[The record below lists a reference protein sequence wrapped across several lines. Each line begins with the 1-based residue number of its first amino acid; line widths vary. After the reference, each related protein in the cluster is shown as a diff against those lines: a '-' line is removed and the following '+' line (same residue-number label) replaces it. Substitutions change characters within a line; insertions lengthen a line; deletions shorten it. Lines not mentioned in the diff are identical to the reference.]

1 MPKPKHGYDKPLTEK
16 GKLSDRGKAKL
27 RGQIQKAE
35 MIMNVEKMEHR
46 GTSKTFYQAQ
56 DTRNRAQDLL
66 DKDVSPDK
74 KESKKKPKKK
84 EDGAARRRKPFEKA
98 TGTGRLKEALI
109 GVAKRAQQA
118 NEK

>member
-16 GKLSDRGKAKL
+16 GELSDRGRTKL
-27 RGQIQKAE
+27 KGQIQHAE
-35 MIMNVEKMEHR
+35 MIMRTEKLANR
-46 GTSKTFYQAQ
+46 STSKAYYQAQ
-56 DTRNRAQDLL
+56 RTKHRAEKLL
-66 DKDVSPDK
+66 S
-74 KESKKKPKKK
+74 KETAKKPAKK
-84 EDGAARRRKPFEKA
+84 EDEAARRRKPFEKA